1 MRLIVQKTE
10 YTSPKTQENPEID
23 TPAPKKNFLRDYL
36 VLLIGAGTI
45 IALDQYTKSLVIK
58 HIPFL
63 DSWLPENLSWL
74 SPFARIVHW
83 RNSGAAFGIFQDGNL
98 IFILIAILATIFI
111 LIYFPLIEKSEKVL
125 RFAMILQLGGALGN
139 LIDRLKFGYV
149 IDFLSVGNFP
159 VFNVADSSI
168 SIGVAVLLLGIL
180 IQEYKD
186 QKAKKPGT
194 ESIPPESEFQTENP
208 DG

>member
-1 MRLIVQKTE
+1 MQNIEISTPKTE
-10 YTSPKTQENPEID
+10 ENTQQDAQVAE
-23 TPAPKKNFLRDYL
+23 KNYIRDYL
-36 VLLIGAGTI
+36 ALLLGAGAI
-45 IALDQYTKSLVIK
+45 IALDQYTKSLVLE

-63 DSWLPENLSWL
+63 DSWLPDSLSWL

-83 RNSGAAFGIFQDGNL
+83 RNSGAAFGIFQNGNL
-98 IFILIAILATIFI
+98 IFIIMAFLATLFI
-111 LIYFPLIEKSEKVL
+111 LIYFPLIEKNEKAL

-168 SIGVAVLLLGIL
+168 TIGVAVLLLSIL
-180 IQEYKD
+180 LQEYKD
-186 QKAKKPGT
+186 QKAKNLDIEAATLEKDIQAGN
-194 ESIPPESEFQTENP
+194 Q